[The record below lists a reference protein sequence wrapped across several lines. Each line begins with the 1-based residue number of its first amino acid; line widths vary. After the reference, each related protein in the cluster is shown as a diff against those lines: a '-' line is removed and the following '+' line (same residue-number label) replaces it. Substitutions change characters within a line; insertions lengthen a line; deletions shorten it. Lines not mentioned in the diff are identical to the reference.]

1 MSVSRLSLALDG
13 TIALP
18 ESGRILVLNPTGM
31 ADLSALDKDRVQI
44 VQGFYPDYAALLR
57 RGFDVNPTPNGE
69 YAAAIVFLPRA
80 KALALS
86 MVAQASAATNGGL
99 VIVDGQ
105 KTDGIMSM
113 LKALKGRTGVLGT
126 LSKAHGKIAWFRA
139 VDTNADL
146 SDWIAQNKEI
156 AGGFT
161 THPGVFSADG
171 PDKGSQ
177 VLLDALPNKLKGHGA
192 DLGAGWG
199 LLSREI
205 LKLEAVKTLDLV
217 EADHAAYECARLNI
231 TDPRAQFHWADAT
244 SWGQG
249 GDKGAQLNFVV
260 SNPPFHTGRKGD
272 PDLGRAFIRAAA
284 GILAPS
290 GQFWMVAN
298 RHLPYEAT
306 LDAYFRHVNEV
317 GSNSGFKVLHAM
329 RPRRVPQLDAL

>member
-1 MSVSRLSLALDG
+1 MSISRLSLALDG
-13 TIALP
+13 TCALP
-18 ESGRILVLNPTGM
+18 DEGRILIFNPPAM
-31 ADLSALDKDRVQI
+31 VDLSALDKERVHV

-57 RGFDVNPTPNGE
+57 RGFDASSTAKGD
-69 YAAAIVFLPRA
+69 YAAAIVYLPRA

-86 MVAQASAATNGGL
+86 MVAQASAATGGGL

-113 LKALKGRTGVLGT
+113 LKALKGRVEVLGT
-126 LSKAHGKIAWFRA
+126 VSKAHGKLAWFRCENS
-139 VDTNADL
+139 DDL
-146 SDWIAQNKEI
+146 GDWIAKDRQVT
-156 AGGFT
+156 GGFT

-177 VLLDALPNKLKGHGA
+177 VLMAALSDKIKGHGA

-205 LKLEAVKTLDLV
+205 LKREAVTTLDLI
-217 EADHAAYECARLNI
+217 EADHTALECARRNI
-231 TDPRAQFHWADAT
+231 TDARAQFHWADAA

-249 GDKGAQLNFVV
+249 GDKGAHLNFVI

-284 GILAPS
+284 GMLAPS

-306 LDAYFRHVNEV
+306 LDAYFRHVSEV
-317 GSNSGFKVLHAM
+317 GRDSGFKVFHAI
-329 RPRRVPQLDAL
+329 RPRRIPQPVT